1 MVTRAAAFNAASLAA
16 MHAGSVGMKAVPLAV
31 GVALVDGEFVLDPS
45 AEEEAAA
52 DARFGFGWAF
62 GAGVSSAKDRMDEE
76 AEEAESVWIEAE
88 GAFTRQQVSSS
99 ALVKLTAVQRGA

>member
-1 MVTRAAAFNAASLAA
+1 
-16 MHAGSVGMKAVPLAV
+16 
-31 GVALVDGEFVLDPS
+31 
-45 AEEEAAA
+45 
-52 DARFGFGWAF
+52 
-62 GAGVSSAKDRMDEE
+62 MDEE